1 MLKELISR
9 NVRKIQDKIYDFSM
23 KTLPPSEWAEKNLI
37 LSSESKFSG
46 MFSYNRSPYTREVV
60 DNMRPNSGV
69 EITAVMKCSQSG
81 FTQSVAI
88 PCMVYHVAESPTNVM
103 FLSSSD
109 TMVQNTIRGR
119 FDTVMES
126 SGLSNLLKTSSVKKA
141 NQRTGDTDK
150 KKEYTGGTMINAT
163 YNASNLR
170 FHSVEVVVADEYDDA
185 PKTDKKEGSIF
196 DLIKARTKSYA
207 DTRRLVFMSS
217 PTVKGISNIEH
228 VYNMGDKRHWNW
240 ECPHCKEYIPIL
252 WRVEKE
258 DGTYGGIKWELD
270 GNDKLI
276 EDSVHYECQKCCGRI
291 EYKSKYSLNLTGKWI
306 PTAVPEHPSYR
317 SYLFNALCNP
327 PGFESWTDL
336 VRQWMKACPKNEP
349 IDIDALKV
357 FTNTQ
362 LGELWE
368 DRGTT
373 PRATGLMNNVGTY
386 KVGRV
391 PDKTCEEDGNG
402 KIALISLSAD
412 LGGIMD
418 MVNGIED
425 VRLDWE
431 ILAHTSNGQTYS
443 INHGSIGTFK
453 RSRWR
458 DQKDRANESNRQQWT
473 FNHGL
478 PNSVWNE
485 FKEIIY
491 TPLQGEGEDGLYY
504 DIDITLVDTG
514 HFTKLAYNFI
524 TSIKDR
530 KIFGIKGDT
539 VEKPRLTDKNSPI
552 IKHSQENKGLLY
564 ILDVNL
570 LKDQAAANMNLVCG
584 TDGTQ
589 PSGFMNFPQPSKG
602 KYNLKSFFSHY
613 ESEHRV
619 PKIVNGQEV
628 GFMWKKK
635 REDNHFWDIYN
646 YNMAAREIFIA
657 DLKRQDSKNRD
668 LSWIS
673 FCDMINY

>member
-1 MLKELISR
+1 MLKEIISQ
-9 NVRKIQDKIYDFSM
+9 NVRRIQDKVYDFSM
-23 KTLPPSEWAEKNLI
+23 KTLPPSEWAEQNLI

-46 MFSYNRSPYTREVV
+46 PFKYNRSPYTREVV
-60 DNMRPNSGV
+60 DNMKPNSGV
-69 EITAVMKCSQSG
+69 EITAVMKCSQDG
-81 FTQSVAI
+81 FTQSVVI
-88 PCMVYHVAESPTNVM
+88 PSMVYHVAESPTNVM

-109 TMVQNTIRGR
+109 KMVQNTIRGR
-119 FDTVMES
+119 FDTIMES
-126 SGLSNLLKTSSVKKA
+126 SGLSGLLKTSSVKKA
-141 NQRTGDTDK
+141 NQRTGDTDF

-170 FHSVEVVVADEYDDA
+170 FHSVEVVICDEYDDA
-185 PKTDKKEGSIF
+185 PKSDKKEGSIF
-196 DLIKARTKSYA
+196 DLILARTKSYA
-207 DTRRLVFMSS
+207 DTRRLCFISS
-217 PTVKGISNIEH
+217 PTTKGISNIEH
-228 VYNMGDKRHWNW
+228 VYNLGDKREWNW
-240 ECPHCKEYIPIL
+240 RCPHCQEFIPIF
-252 WRVEKE
+252 WRVDRE
-258 DGTYGGIKWELD
+258 DGTYGGIKWMLD
-270 GNDKLI
+270 DNDKLI
-276 EDSVHYECQKCCGRI
+276 EDSVHYECQKCRGKI
-291 EYKSKYSLNLTGKWI
+291 DYKDRYKLNLTGDWF
-306 PTAVPEHPSYR
+306 PTCEPKRKRCRSYR
-317 SYLFNALCNP
+317 HNAITNP
-327 PGFESWTDL
+327 PGFESWSDL
-336 VRQWMKACPKNEP
+336 VNQWLLACPKNEP

-373 PRATGLMNNVGTY
+373 PRAIGLMNNVGSY
-386 KVGRV
+386 ELGKV

-402 KIALISLSAD
+402 RIALLSLCCD

-418 MVNGIED
+418 NVNKIED

-431 ILAHTSNGQTYS
+431 IVAHTSNGQTYS

-458 DQKDRANESNRQQWT
+458 NKKDMQNESNRDQWT

-491 TPLQGEGEDGLYY
+491 TSLEGESGMFY

-539 VEKPRLTDKNSPI
+539 VDKPRANDKNSPI

-564 ILDVNL
+564 ILDVNM
-570 LKDQAAANMNLVCG
+570 LKDQVASNMALVCG

-589 PSGFMNFPQPSKG
+589 PSGFMNFPQPSGG
-602 KYNLKSFFSHY
+602 KYNLKSYFSHY
-613 ESEHRV
+613 ESEVRIA
-619 PKIVNGQEV
+619 KIQNGQEV
-628 GFMWKKK
+628 GFIWKKK
-635 REDNHFWDIYN
+635 REDNHFWDICN
-646 YNMAAREIFIA
+646 YGLASREVFIA
-657 DLKRQDSKNRD
+657 DLKRQEPKNRD
-668 LSWIS
+668 LNWIS
-673 FCDMINY
+673 FCDMVNS

>member
-1 MLKELISR
+1 MLKEIVVNNIHKL
-9 NVRKIQDKIYDFSM
+9 QDKIYKFSM
-23 KTLPPSEWAEKNLI
+23 KTLPPSEWAEKNLV

-46 MFSYNRSPYTREVV
+46 SFNYNISPYAREVV

-88 PCMVYHVAESPTNVM
+88 PCMVYHIAESPTNIM

-109 TMVQNTIRGR
+109 KMVQNTIRGR
-119 FDTVMES
+119 FDTVMQS

-141 NQRTGDTDK
+141 NQRTGDTDF
-150 KKEYTGGTMINAT
+150 KKEFTGGTMINAT

-170 FHSVEVVVADEYDDA
+170 FHSIEVIVADEYDDA

-217 PTVKGISNIEH
+217 PTTKGVSNIEH
-228 VYNMGDKRHWNW
+228 VYNMGDKRQWNW
-240 ECPHCKEYIPIL
+240 KCPHCRTYIPIL
-252 WRVEKE
+252 WRVERN
-258 DGTYGGIKWELD
+258 DGTFGGIKWELD
-270 GNDKLI
+270 DNEKLI
-276 EDSVHYECQKCCGRI
+276 DDSVHYECQNCRGKI
-291 EYKSKYSLNLTGKWI
+291 EYRNKYSLNLTGKWV
-306 PTAVPEHPSYR
+306 PTAIPEHPSYR
-317 SYLFNALCNP
+317 SYQFNALCNP

-336 VRQWMKACPKNEP
+336 VRDFIKACPKNGV
-349 IDIDALKV
+349 INIDALKV

-373 PRATGLMNNVGTY
+373 PRVTNLMSNVRHYEIG
-386 KVGRV
+386 KV
-391 PDKTCEEDGNG
+391 PDVTIDEDGNG
-402 KIALISLSAD
+402 KIALISLVCD

-418 MVNGIED
+418 MVNNIED

-431 ILAHTSNGQTYS
+431 IVAHTSTGQTYS

-453 RSRWR
+453 RNRKRS
-458 DQKDRANESNRQQWT
+458 KDDKNEDSNRERWT
-473 FNHGL
+473 YTHGVK
-478 PNSVWNE
+478 NNVWDVLR
-485 FKEIIY
+485 EIIY
-491 TPLQGEGEDGLYY
+491 KPLEGESGEYY
-504 DIDITLVDTG
+504 DIDLTVIDTG

-530 KIFGIKGDT
+530 KVFGVKGHVD
-539 VEKPRLTDKNSPI
+539 ENYRKIDKNTPLI
-552 IKHSQENKGLLY
+552 THSRENKGLLY

-570 LKDQAAANMNLVCG
+570 LKDRISHNMSLTQG

-589 PSGFMNFPQPSKG
+589 PNGFMNFPQPSEG
-602 KYNLKSFFSHY
+602 KYNLNNYFSHY
-613 ESEHRV
+613 EAEHRV
-619 PKIVNGQEV
+619 PILKNDVEV
-628 GFMWKKK
+628 GFSWKKK
-635 REDNHFWDIYN
+635 RDDNHFFDIAVYTF
-646 YNMAAREIFIA
+646 ASREIFIA
-657 DLKRQDSKNRD
+657 DIKLYEKKNND
-668 LSWIS
+668 LTWDA
-673 FCDMINY
+673 FCDMINS

>member
-1 MLKELISR
+1 MLKELVAN

-23 KTLPPSEWAEKNLI
+23 KTLAPSEWAEKNLI

-46 MFSYNRSPYTREVV
+46 MFSYNKSPYTKEVV

-109 TMVQNTIRGR
+109 KMVQNTIRGR
-119 FDTVMES
+119 FDTIMES
-126 SGLSNLLKTSSVKKA
+126 SGLSTLLKTSSVKKA
-141 NQRTGDTDK
+141 NQRSGDTDF

-170 FHSVEVVVADEYDDA
+170 FHSVEVIIADEYDDA
-185 PKTDKKEGSIF
+185 PKTDKKEGNIF
-196 DLIKARTKSYA
+196 DLIMARTKSYA
-207 DTRRLVFMSS
+207 DTRRLCFISS
-217 PTVKGISNIEH
+217 PTTKGISNIEQ
-228 VYNMGDKRHWNW
+228 VYEMGDKREWNW
-240 ECPHCKEYIPIL
+240 ECPHCKTYIPIL
-252 WRVEKE
+252 WRIEKE
-258 DGTYGGIKWELD
+258 DGTFGGIKWVLD
-270 GNDKLI
+270 DDNKLI
-276 EDSVHYECQKCCGRI
+276 EDSVHYECQNCCGKI
-291 EYKSKYSLNLTGKWI
+291 QYKDKYKLNLTGVWI

-317 SYLFNALCNP
+317 SYRFNALCNP
-327 PGFESWTDL
+327 PGFESWSDL
-336 VRQWMKACPKNEP
+336 VRQFMKACPKDAP
-349 IDIDALKV
+349 VDIDALKV

-373 PRATGLMNNVGTY
+373 PKAMSLMNNVGTY
-386 KVGRV
+386 KLGKV
-391 PDKTCEEDGNG
+391 PDLTCEEEGNG
-402 KIALISLSAD
+402 KIALISLAAD

-418 MVNGIED
+418 MVNNIQD
-425 VRLDWE
+425 ARLDWE
-431 ILAHTSNGQTYS
+431 ILAHTTNGQTYS

-458 DQKDRANESNRQQWT
+458 DQKDKANESNREQWT

-478 PNSVWNE
+478 PNSVWNV
-485 FKEIIY
+485 FKEIMY
-491 TPLQGEGEDGLYY
+491 EPLEGESGMFY
-504 DIDITLVDTG
+504 DIDITIVDTG

-539 VEKPRLTDKNSPI
+539 VEKIRATDKNTAI
-552 IKHSQENKGLLY
+552 IKQSQENKGLLY

-570 LKDQAAANMNLVCG
+570 LKDQAAANMILPCG

-589 PSGFMNFPQPSKG
+589 PSGFMNFPQPAKG
-602 KYNLKSFFSHY
+602 KYNLKSYFSHY
-613 ESEHRV
+613 ESEVRV

-628 GFMWKKK
+628 GYVWKKK
-635 REDNHFWDIYN
+635 REDNHYWDVYIYGL
-646 YNMAAREIFIA
+646 ASREIFIS
-657 DLKRQDSKNRD
+657 DLRREDSKYRD
-668 LSWIS
+668 IISWINY
-673 FCDMINY
+673 CDIINI

>member
-1 MLKELISR
+1 MLNDIVSR
-9 NVRKIQDKIYDFSM
+9 NVRKIQSNIYDFTM
-23 KTLPPSEWAEKNLI
+23 KTLAPSEWAEKNLI

-88 PCMVYHVAESPTNVM
+88 PTLVYHVAESPCNQM
-103 FLSSSD
+103 FISSSEK
-109 TMVQNTIRGR
+109 MVQNTIRGR

-150 KKEYTGGTMINAT
+150 KKEYTGGTMINGT
-163 YNASNLR
+163 YSASDLR
-170 FHSVEVVVADEYDDA
+170 YHSVEIIIADEYDDA
-185 PKTDKKEGSIF
+185 PKSDKKEGNTF

-217 PTVKGISNIEH
+217 PTVKGISNIEY
-228 VYNMGDKRHWNW
+228 VYNMGDKRFWNW

-258 DGTYGGIKWELD
+258 DGTFGGIKWETD
-270 GNDKLI
+270 ENDKLI
-276 EDSVHYECQKCCGRI
+276 EDSVHYECQKCCGKI
-291 EYKSKYSLNLTGKWI
+291 EYRSKYALNLKGKWI

-368 DRGTT
+368 DRGTKT
-373 PRATGLMNNVGTY
+373 QGTALMGNGLHYQRGVIPNL
-386 KVGRV
+386 
-391 PDKTCEEDGNG
+391 TCEADGNG
-402 KIALISLSAD
+402 KIALITLCCD
-412 LGGIMD
+412 LAGIMD
-418 MVNGIED
+418 VVNNIQD
-425 VRLDWE
+425 VRIDWE
-431 ILAHTSNGQTYS
+431 ILAHSTNGQTYS
-443 INHGSIGTFK
+443 VNHGSIGTFK

-458 DQKDRANESNRQQWT
+458 NKRDRDKESDRIQWT
-473 FNHGL
+473 FNQGL
-478 PNSVWNE
+478 PDCAWDVL
-485 FKEIIY
+485 KEIIY
-491 TPLQGEGEDGLYY
+491 TPLIDESGVYC

-514 HFTKLAYNFI
+514 NFTKLSYNFI
-524 TSIKDR
+524 TGIKDR
-530 KIFGIKGDT
+530 KVFGVKGKGEQDYSKN
-539 VEKPRLTDKNSPI
+539 EKNGVLI
-552 IKHSQENKGLLY
+552 EHSRENKGLSYMLY
-564 ILDVNL
+564 VNE
-570 LKDQAAANMNLVCG
+570 LKDKLASNMILPLG

-589 PSGFMNFPQPSKG
+589 PSGYMNFPEPSDG
-602 KYNLKSFFSHY
+602 FYGRNNFFLHF

-619 PKIVNGQEV
+619 PLVKNGQEI
-628 GFMWKKK
+628 GYKWEKKN
-635 REDNHFWDIYN
+635 ENNHFWDCRVYGL
-646 YNMAAREIFIA
+646 AAPEIFIS
-657 DLKRQDSKNRD
+657 DLKFQDPRNRD
-668 LSWIS
+668 LTWSKYCEIV
-673 FCDMINY
+673 DL